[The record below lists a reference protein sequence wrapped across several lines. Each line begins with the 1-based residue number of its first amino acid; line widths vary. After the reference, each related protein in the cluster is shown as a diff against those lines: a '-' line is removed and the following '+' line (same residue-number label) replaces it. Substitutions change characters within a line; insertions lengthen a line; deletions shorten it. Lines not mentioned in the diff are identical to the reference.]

1 MGRKLRI
8 KFPLAFQAT
17 EFGDEVPRPG
27 RRRAYAEMRAQR
39 ALTIAITVAGTAVLA
54 QKHRDMG
61 CDGGQRKRDRRSIAH
76 VGWRRESCVR
86 KHRMA
91 GFVGRDAADRRS
103 RRIDVIRVCSGYVQK
118 VVA

>member
-39 ALTIAITVAGTAVLA
+39 ALTIAITVAGAAVLA

-61 CDGGQRKRDRRSIAH
+61 VA
-76 VGWRRESCVR
+76 
-86 KHRMA
+86 MA
-91 GFVGRDAADRRS
+91 GSASETKGRLLTWAGDES
-103 RRIDVIRVCSGYVQK
+103 HVCANIGWPASSVATLQIVAVAESTLSVSVQDTCK
-118 VVA
+118 R